1 MLTLFIHLQG
11 TIRRATYFEPQ
22 KANKKYRGESRP
34 WGNLFI
40 YLVYILWCQ
49 HTPLPPGALNMLSEK
64 YRAINSFFL
73 PLIFFFITAIKV
85 YSSDKPRRFISLL
98 RVFDETEVWQSQ
110 LDVLKLSHIK
120 L

>member
-1 MLTLFIHLQG
+1 
-11 TIRRATYFEPQ
+11 
-22 KANKKYRGESRP
+22 
-34 WGNLFI
+34 
-40 YLVYILWCQ
+40 
-49 HTPLPPGALNMLSEK
+49 MLSEK
-64 YRAINSFFL
+64 YRAINSFFFS
-73 PLIFFFITAIKV
+73 LIFFITAIKV

>member
-1 MLTLFIHLQG
+1 MKNIGPSTLFFSP
-11 TIRRATYFEPQ
+11 R
-22 KANKKYRGESRP
+22 
-34 WGNLFI
+34 
-40 YLVYILWCQ
+40 
-49 HTPLPPGALNMLSEK
+49 
-64 YRAINSFFL
+64 
-73 PLIFFFITAIKV
+73 FFFITAIKV

>member
-1 MLTLFIHLQG
+1 
-11 TIRRATYFEPQ
+11 
-22 KANKKYRGESRP
+22 
-34 WGNLFI
+34 
-40 YLVYILWCQ
+40 
-49 HTPLPPGALNMLSEK
+49 MLSEK
-64 YRAINSFFL
+64 YRAINSFLFS
-73 PLIFFFITAIKV
+73 PIFFITAIKV

>member
-1 MLTLFIHLQG
+1 MKNIGPSTLF
-11 TIRRATYFEPQ
+11 
-22 KANKKYRGESRP
+22 
-34 WGNLFI
+34 
-40 YLVYILWCQ
+40 
-49 HTPLPPGALNMLSEK
+49 
-64 YRAINSFFL
+64 FFS
-73 PLIFFFITAIKV
+73 LIFFITAIKV